1 MTDKEFQITIDPTVR
16 AWMRSLGYVH
26 ETEIQHATSTTPRSR
41 ARWKSPRG
49 VMFGNEKSFP
59 LDEVKRHLDARA
71 AFTDDDDRP
80 VVL

>member
-1 MTDKEFQITIDPTVR
+1 MSDHDSQINIDPGVR
-16 AWMRSLGYVH
+16 EWMRSLGYVH

-41 ARWKSPRG
+41 LRWKSPRG
-49 VMFGNEKSFP
+49 VMFGNEKWYS

-71 AFTDDDDRP
+71 SFVEEDEKP